1 MCGEVSSMSETIE
14 LEEQILRLTFR
25 DLVSIED
32 GEISV
37 NKETIDLINK
47 HEKLQASVDNYPDC
61 IHIFLYDGGESLNFH
76 IVLSAQKVL
85 AYNLNDYIAIDSGVA
100 FDLEELLR
108 NDAPL
113 FKKPD
118 EDSDIIVN
126 FFG

>member
-1 MCGEVSSMSETIE
+1 MLVSEMSEQLEEEILALKFADLVYVENGEVS
-14 LEEQILRLTFR
+14 
-25 DLVSIED
+25 
-32 GEISV
+32 V
-37 NKETIDLINK
+37 NKQTIDLINQ
-47 HEKLQASVDNYPDC
+47 HERLQANVDTYPDC
-61 IHIFLYDGGESLNFH
+61 LHIFLYDGGESLNFH

-85 AYNLNDYIAIDSGVA
+85 VYNLNDYVAIDSGVA
-100 FDLEELLR
+100 FDRQELMQ

>member
-1 MCGEVSSMSETIE
+1 MSETKNMNEIIE
-14 LEEQILRLTFR
+14 LEEQILALRFR

-37 NKETIDLINK
+37 NKETIDLINQHK
-47 HEKLQASVDNYPDC
+47 KLEANVDTYPDC
-61 IHIFLYDGGESLNFH
+61 LHIFLYDGGESLNFH
-76 IVLSAQKVL
+76 IVLSAEKVL
-85 AYNLNDYIAIDSGVA
+85 VYNLNDYVPINSGVA
-100 FDLEELLR
+100 FDLQELLL

>member
-1 MCGEVSSMSETIE
+1 MSEMI
-14 LEEQILRLTFR
+14 EEQILALRFR

-37 NKETIDLINK
+37 NKEIIDLINK
-47 HEKLQASVDNYPDC
+47 HGKLQASVDTYPDC
-61 IHIFLYDGGESLNFH
+61 IDIFLYDGSESLNFH
-76 IVLSAQKVL
+76 VVLSAEKVL
-85 AYNLNDYIAIDSGVA
+85 VYNLNDYVAIKSGVA
-100 FDLEELLR
+100 FDLEELMQ

-113 FKKPD
+113 FKREDD

>member
-1 MCGEVSSMSETIE
+1 V
-14 LEEQILRLTFR
+14 
-25 DLVSIED
+25 
-32 GEISV
+32 
-37 NKETIDLINK
+37 
-47 HEKLQASVDNYPDC
+47 
-61 IHIFLYDGGESLNFH
+61 
-76 IVLSAQKVL
+76 
-85 AYNLNDYIAIDSGVA
+85 YNLNDYVAIDSGVA

>member
-1 MCGEVSSMSETIE
+1 MRRLVSEMSEQ
-14 LEEQILRLTFR
+14 LEEEILGLKFK
-25 DLVSIED
+25 DLVVVQD

-37 NKETIDLINK
+37 NEETINLINK
-47 HEKLQASVDNYPDC
+47 HEKLEANVDTYPDC
-61 IHIFLYDGGESLNFH
+61 LHIFLYDGGESLNFH

-85 AYNLNDYIAIDSGVA
+85 AYNLNDYVPIDSGVA
-100 FDLEELLR
+100 FDLQELMQ

>member
-1 MCGEVSSMSETIE
+1 MSET
-14 LEEQILRLTFR
+14 LEQEILRLTFK
-25 DLVSIED
+25 DLVVVED

-37 NKETIDLINK
+37 NEETINLINK
-47 HEKLQASVDNYPDC
+47 HPKLQASVQTYADC
-61 IHIFLYDGGESLNFH
+61 IHVFIYNGHESLNFH

-85 AYNLNDYIAIDSGVA
+85 VYNLNDYVAIDSGVA
-100 FDLEELLR
+100 FDRQELMQ

>member
-1 MCGEVSSMSETIE
+1 MNEIIE
-14 LEEQILRLTFR
+14 LEEQILALRFR

-37 NKETIDLINK
+37 NKETIDLINQHK
-47 HEKLQASVDNYPDC
+47 KLEANVDTYPDC
-61 IHIFLYDGGESLNFH
+61 LHIFLYDGGESLNFH
-76 IVLSAQKVL
+76 IVLSAEKVL
-85 AYNLNDYIAIDSGVA
+85 VYNLNDYVPINSGVA
-100 FDLEELLR
+100 FDLQELLL